1 MRNTR
6 KILFALLV
14 LITLMVS
21 MFAVTASAA
30 AGQTWTVAGSKA
42 LCGTDWDV
50 NNKNN
55 DMTYDSATDSY
66 VKVFTNVKAGNYEIK
81 CAQNHS
87 WDTSY
92 GNGSANKSVKVAK
105 DGSTVTV
112 TLKGTTVTVTV
123 EAPACDHKYAVT
135 GGTVTCLT
143 AGTRTWTCSVCNDSY
158 TENLTA
164 LGHHYDANG
173 KCERCDETTTLVRVY
188 VDNAAKWAD
197 VYCYTWDTN
206 PYVAWPGEKMAK
218 DEATGYYY
226 YDIPTIFVNVI
237 FNNGEGTQTDD
248 LKTPTGKAVV
258 YNNSTKAWGE
268 LPHTHSYEAVVTA
281 PTCTAGGYTTYTCD
295 CGDTYTADETAT
307 VAHSFENG
315 TCSVCNAPDPD
326 YVAPETPDE
335 EECEHEFEENVFWHT
350 ELVQAT
356 CCAPGVAVFECIY
369 CDYYYTEE
377 TPVDPE
383 AHAFWGDEEIITEAN
398 CATKTN
404 GLKKV
409 ACANGCG
416 EFDEVEIS
424 YYEVHNWDVQKES
437 YATCTEAGEY
447 YAVCTLCGEVDE
459 YTNDANGHYNWY
471 LNCGET
477 GECMECGEEF
487 FKDHD
492 WYVTCTEAAFCAN
505 CFAEGAAAPGHTWVD
520 ATCTDPKTCSVCEET
535 EGEAL
540 GHLYYYNVCLTCYG
554 PNPYF
559 ENNYATVG
567 ENKLVC
573 NEYHLVDTEGHG
585 FPYQFTLMTIPADGI
600 YAFTTPNFLSITV
613 FTTAVTADNLADF
626 EVGGPGWAAYDTDGI
641 VELKAGTYYIGY
653 IFAAGV
659 GEYTMNISLH
669 EHTFEEGKCV
679 CGAED
684 PDYVAPEQPAPE
696 QPAPEQPA
704 PEVELT
710 LVEQIMK
717 TLSELIAK
725 ITAWF
730 KSFVAGLKM

>member
-6 KILFALLV
+6 KILVALLV
-14 LITLMVS
+14 LMTLMVS

-30 AGQTWTVAGSKA
+30 AGQTWTVAGVKA
-42 LCGTDWDV
+42 LCGTDWDTK
-50 NNKNN
+50 NTNN
-55 DMTYDSATDSY
+55 DMTYDAATDSY
-66 VKVFTNVKAGNYEIK
+66 VKVFTNVKAGNYQFK
-81 CAQNHS
+81 CAKDHA
-87 WDTSY
+87 WTTSY
-92 GNGSANKSVKVAK
+92 PGSNYNLKVEK
-105 DGSTVTV
+105 DGSTVTI
-112 TLKGTTVTVTV
+112 TLKGTSVTAKV
-123 EAPACDHKYAVT
+123 EAPACDHKYEVT
-135 GGTVTCLT
+135 AATVTCLT
-143 AGTRTWTCSVCNDSY
+143 AGNRTWTCSVCQDSY
-158 TENLTA
+158 TEKLDA

-173 KCERCDETTTLVRVY
+173 KCERCDVTTEFVRVY
-188 VDNAAKWAD
+188 ADNTANWSD

-218 DEATGYYY
+218 DEATGLYY
-226 YDIPTIFVNVI
+226 YDVPKNFVNVI
-237 FNNGEGTQTDD
+237 FNNLTDDMKSAD
-248 LKTPTGKAVV
+248 LKTPTTDSVV
-258 YNNSTKAWGE
+258 YNNSTKAWGK
-268 LPHTHSYEAVVTA
+268 LPHTHSYEAVVTD
-281 PTCTAGGYTTYTCD
+281 PTCTAGGYTTYTCN

-315 TCSVCNAPDPD
+315 ACSVCNAPDPD

-335 EECEHEFEENVFWHT
+335 EECEHEYEIVVGWHPQMVAADCVTVGVEVYICSLCEDVKLVET
-350 ELVQAT
+350 EK
-356 CCAPGVAVFECIY
+356 
-369 CDYYYTEE
+369 
-377 TPVDPE
+377 DPE

-416 EFDEVEIS
+416 AFDEVVIE
-424 YYEVHNWDVQKES
+424 YEYAHDMDVQKETS
-437 YATCTEAGEY
+437 ATCTEAGEY
-447 YAVCTLCGEVDE
+447 YAVCTLCGEVE
-459 YTNDANGHYNWY
+459 SYTTEAQGHYNW
-471 LNCGET
+471 LLGCSET
-477 GECMECGEEF
+477 GNCMECGVEF
-487 FKDHD
+487 
-492 WYVTCTEAAFCAN
+492 T
-505 CFAEGAAAPGHTWVD
+505 
-520 ATCTDPKTCSVCEET
+520 TDPHTVAPCVGGMCFNCWET
-535 EGEAL
+535 IEPTAD
-540 GHLYYYNVCLTCYG
+540 HTYYYNICLTCYG
-554 PNPYF
+554 ANPYF
-559 ENNYATVG
+559 KDNYATVG

-585 FPYQFTLMTIPADGI
+585 FPYQFTLVVIPADGI

-613 FTTAVTADNLADF
+613 FTTAVTEDNLADF

-659 GEYTMNISLH
+659 GEYTMNVALH

-710 LVEQIMK
+710 LVQQIMK

-730 KSFVAGLKM
+730 KSFVGGLKK